1 MNPKRK
7 RTAEEQALYDQVE
20 LTQQDVRA
28 AKLKWAEA
36 EKAFYDK
43 TKPMF
48 QETPAG
54 RLRVPPPPRLVEP
67 LVYDLLAARDAY
79 DDAVRQHEELKSRYS
94 KLRGNEP

>member
-7 RTAEEQALYDQVE
+7 RTAEEQALYDEVE
-20 LTQQDVRA
+20 RAQLDVRMA
-28 AKLKWAEA
+28 RLKWTDA
-36 EKAFYDK
+36 EKTFYEK
-43 TKPMF
+43 TKPAF
-48 QETPAG
+48 HETPTG
-54 RLRVPPPPRLVEP
+54 RLRVPPPPRMVEP